1 MPTGDVLDHKSCL
14 DGVAFIN
21 DEDFFKKTYTFM
33 NSSSG
38 WSLGVVVLSQR
49 EIIILRADFIS
60 NIAMVGHTCEVRSE
74 SF

>member
-1 MPTGDVLDHKSCL
+1 MPAPPESHAIYSCSWMPTGDVLDHKSCL

-38 WSLGVVVLSQR
+38 WPLGL
-49 EIIILRADFIS
+49 
-60 NIAMVGHTCEVRSE
+60 
-74 SF
+74 